1 MGEFRLA
8 GAYVEARLDR
18 KKLDA
23 DIARLEKKELKVRA
37 RVDLDTTAANARI
50 AALVKARRTKVTL
63 DLDSK
68 ATTAALAKIVKA
80 REVQLT
86 ASLSTRVAAEEL
98 GLITRA
104 RTVRILADADTRVAA
119 EELRNLTRDRTIRF
133 NVDVD
138 STALGT
144 LLSDSHTVDISPEVN
159 QPSYDRA
166 EKKLDKLT
174 ADRTVRI
181 LASADTR
188 VAADEIRNLT
198 RRQRVRIGVDVD
210 TRVAANDIAN
220 LTRRRMLRV
229 TADADTTAAA
239 QRIAFL
245 TRDRRINI
253 RTNLI
258 GFGSL
263 AGLGGSLGSAG
274 AGAGMLG
281 SRFAMLASAALLALP
296 TVASLGSAIAQ
307 MGPAAAIAVPALGS
321 LITLGAAL
329 GVGLKGVGT
338 AFKSAFEQGA
348 SSATSAASA
357 ARALE
362 SAQIGVARAA
372 RALREAQVDAARQ
385 IEDAQRRVKEAAED
399 VRDAEV
405 RAAADRRAALQRVAD
420 AERDLADAQKDAARA
435 QEDLNEARKTAQDQ
449 LEDLG
454 NRLASAE
461 LDQRDAVIDLADAE
475 KDLAAVKAKGS
486 KATADELAKAQLAY
500 DRAVQRLKEQ
510 QLETERLTEE
520 QAEAAQ
526 KGVEGSD
533 TVKAAQE
540 QLADAQ
546 RNVGDKARDVGEA
559 QANAAQVAKDGIE
572 AVRDAQQALRE
583 AQQGVADA
591 QVAAARQVRNAQ
603 EALADANRAVAAAM
617 AQGSTEAIKFND
629 AMAKLSPNA
638 RSFVN
643 AVRAIAPAWSAVRV
657 DVQDALFRGLGATLT
672 RMSQAVLPSVRDG
685 LVGMAGVLNNMGRG
699 LMDTFTRLANEGLLK
714 RMFDSFTNGMK
725 PLERI
730 PGQLAQAFVQ
740 LSIAAGPAFQRMT
753 EGMGKAADSWT
764 QKLTQAF
771 ESGRLTE
778 VINQA
783 VEVARQ
789 FGELLGNI
797 FGTIGNIMK
806 AASAGGGSALAS
818 LNAVFAELRRI
829 TAMPEV
835 QRMLTS
841 VFTALNA
848 IAKLIATV
856 LGAVIQAV
864 LPLLAA
870 LAPTVTALANA
881 LGPVLAE
888 LAIALGKALMPIIIA
903 LLPVVKIVG
912 DALIALVSAV
922 SPLLEPIGKLIAAVV
937 VALAP
942 VLDLIL
948 DQAVALAASLASALV
963 PVIIQLIPIVQMF
976 GSFIGAL
983 VPIFPQLIT
992 AFLPLLGPLS
1002 QLTVSLL
1009 KLAMEVIQPLM
1020 PLIVLLAG
1028 LLAGVL
1034 TEALG
1039 ILVPVLQTVIGWITT
1054 FVDKISEGVQW
1065 VVDKFQWMYDILV
1078 GNSII
1083 PDLVQAIIKWFSDLW
1098 TGTKRIF
1105 TQLKDGV
1112 VAIWNQLWAGVRS
1125 KWDSFYNGLRN
1136 GMSTAWSWVRNSFS
1150 TLRTWVTNLWSTFWT
1165 GLQTKFTSIINTI
1178 RDRFNSF
1185 RTGLQNLFGLLRDGI
1200 GKIWSGVQ
1208 SKIAAPI
1215 RYVVNF
1221 VYNDGIRRMWNTIAG
1236 KISSKIT
1243 LPAIKLGFNTG
1254 GVVPGGRGTRDTVP
1268 AMLTPGERVLSNTE
1282 VDRLGGYRAIDAM
1295 VGKDRITGT
1304 GGNPNKRQAAKMQ
1317 VQPAAQFF
1325 DEGGIVGSI
1334 SSAAG
1339 AVGGMISS
1347 GVSWAKDLVIGGL
1360 KAAAQKAISSLVRP
1374 LINRIPDGGTQLGKL
1389 VKGIPNSALNQ
1400 ILEWFG
1406 KEDKKAVGGPAIQ
1419 RGLAW
1424 ARTQHGLPY
1433 QWAGNGNPS
1442 WDCSGFTSAIES
1454 VLRGQRPHRRWATGA
1469 FHGATAPSGWV
1480 RNLVSPYMIGI
1491 TNAGVGH
1498 VAGTI
1503 AGVNVESRGGDGV
1516 VVGPRAR
1523 SYKDGMFTDRYG
1535 YAPATKYD
1543 SGGLLGRGRTLVD
1556 NQTGRPERVLGPEHT
1571 AKLDAILASAAGTGG
1586 GVTIENIHIAG
1597 TFDFASP
1604 AARRAAAQALVA
1616 EMKEALRVYD
1626 RERN

>member
-18 KKLDA
+18 KKLDG
-23 DIARLEKKELKVRA
+23 DIAKLKREELSVK
-37 RVDLDTTAANARI
+37 
-50 AALVKARRTKVTL
+50 VKANIDAPSLRRVEQAL
-63 DLDSK
+63 D
-68 ATTAALAKIVKA
+68 
-80 REVQLT
+80 R
-86 ASLSTRVAAEEL
+86 
-98 GLITRA
+98 
-104 RTVRILADADTRVAA
+104 
-119 EELRNLTRDRTIRF
+119 
-133 NVDVD
+133 
-138 STALGT
+138 
-144 LLSDSHTVDISPEVN
+144 
-159 QPSYDRA
+159 
-166 EKKLDKLT
+166 LT

-188 VAADEIRNLT
+188 VAADELRNLS

-210 TRVAANDIAN
+210 TRVAAADLAN
-220 LTRRRMLRV
+220 LTQRRTVRV
-229 TADADTTAAA
+229 LADADTAAA
-239 QRIAFL
+239 ASRLAVL
-245 TRDRRINI
+245 TRDRTVNI
-253 RTNLI
+253 RTNMVGL
-258 GFGSL
+258 GGL
-263 AGLGGSLGSAG
+263 AGLGGNLGSA
-274 AGAGMLG
+274 ASSAGMLG
-281 SRFAMLASAALLALP
+281 SRFMMLASAALLALP
-296 TVASLGSAIAQ
+296 AVASLGSSIAQ
-307 MGPAAAIAVPALGS
+307 MGPAASLAVPALGS
-321 LITLGAAL
+321 LMTMGAAL

-461 LDQRDAVIDLADAE
+461 LDQRDAVMDVADAE

-510 QLETERLTEE
+510 QLETERLKEE

-572 AVRDAQQALRE
+572 AVRDAQQALRD

-603 EALADANRAVAAAM
+603 EALADANRAVASAM

-685 LVGMAGVLNNMGRG
+685 LVGMAGVLNRMGVG
-699 LMDTFTRLANEGLLK
+699 LMETFRRLGEGGLLK
-714 RMFDSFTNGMK
+714 GMFDSFTAGMK

-730 PGQLAQAFVQ
+730 PGQMAQAFVQ
-740 LSIAAGPAFQRMT
+740 LLIAAGPAFRRMT
-753 EGMGKAADSWT
+753 EGMAGVADRWT
-764 QKLTQAF
+764 QKLTESF
-771 ESGRLTE
+771 ESGQLE
-778 VINQA
+778 QVIDKA
-783 VEVARQ
+783 VAIAKQ
-789 FGELLGNI
+789 FGALLGNI
-797 FGTIGNIMK
+797 FGTLRNVMG
-806 AASAGGGSALAS
+806 AASDGAGDALGGLG
-818 LNAVFAELRRI
+818 AVFAELRRI

-835 QRMLTS
+835 QAMLRTI
-841 VFTALNA
+841 FRALSDV
-848 IAKLIATV
+848 AKLIAGT

-870 LAPTVTALANA
+870 LAPTISALAKA
-881 LGPVLAE
+881 FGPVLAQ
-888 LAIALGKALMPIIIA
+888 LAEALGKALMPIIQA
-903 LLPVVKIVG
+903 LLPVIMQIGRGLIVLF
-912 DALIALVSAV
+912 AAIT
-922 SPLLEPIGKLIAAVV
+922 PLLEPIGKLIAALVT
-937 VALAP
+937 
-942 VLDLIL
+942 
-948 DQAVALAASLASALV
+948 AVAPFIKMFIDNMEIILGALIAGLV
-963 PVIIQLIPIVQMF
+963 PVINALIPAIGMF
-976 GSFIGAL
+976 GQLFAQIAPLFPPLYQAL
-983 VPIFPQLIT
+983 VPLLPPIAQLI
-992 AFLPLLGPLS
+992 
-1002 QLTVSLL
+1002 VSLL

-1020 PLIVLLAG
+1020 PIVVALAG
-1028 LLAGVL
+1028 ILTSVLAG
-1034 TEALG
+1034 AIG

-1054 FVDKISEGVQW
+1054 FVDKIREGVQW

-1083 PDLVQAIIKWFSDLW
+1083 PDLVNAIIRWFTDLW
-1098 TGTKRIF
+1098 DKTKKIF

-1389 VKGIPNSALNQ
+1389 VKGIPNSALNS

-1535 YAPATKYD
+1535 YQPATSFD
-1543 SGGLLGRGRTLVD
+1543 EGGILPPGLFNGTR
-1556 NQTGRPERVLGPEHT
+1556 RPERVLNADHT
-1571 AKLDAILASAAGTGG
+1571 AKLDAILASAAAGRGG
-1586 GVTIENIHIAG
+1586 DTFEIHVHAMTIPSPSQVRQFANQVAG
-1597 TFDFASP
+1597 PISDAIRT
-1604 AARRAAAQALVA
+1604 R
-1616 EMKEALRVYD
+1616 D